1 MKITRRSIL
10 QAIVVVA
17 PAVQACASKADIE
30 DGQRYFPQSLA
41 SGDPKSGSV
50 ILWTRAVDDAN
61 AASDYK
67 VTLEVATDADFMSV
81 VVRQANLVATYA
93 HDNALKVKVTGL
105 GARTTYYYRF
115 IYERDGKRF
124 ASKTGRTRTAPAAG
138 DDVAVRFAVTT
149 CQDFIGRYYNA

>member
-17 PAVQACASKADIE
+17 PAVQACASKTEPGGAPPVE

-41 SGDPKSGSV
+41 SGDPKPSSV

-61 AASDYK
+61 PSTDSK
-67 VTLEVATDADFMSV
+67 VTLEVAADAAFMSV
-81 VVRQANLVATYA
+81 VVRQDLVAAYA

-105 GARTTYYYRF
+105 AART
-115 IYERDGKRF
+115 
-124 ASKTGRTRTAPAAG
+124 
-138 DDVAVRFAVTT
+138 
-149 CQDFIGRYYNA
+149 